1 MDNLLKLVALILAIL
16 ITIVLLYSMS
26 PRLFIT
32 DQRLTINH
40 IPLNLLNNLIKFL
53 ISLLFALQF
62 QILRFIFL
70 FVLLFILFIF
80 LFIYWFLFLVLLL
93 ILFLNFFL
101 IVQNILILFWVFI
114 LLFYWNMR
122 LHSLWWNVILLRN
135 WQSLRIVQTT
145 YSILSWVSNRL
156 VVITLVLEF

>member
-1 MDNLLKLVALILAIL
+1 MVALILAIL
-16 ITIVLLYSMS
+16 ITIILLYSMS
-26 PRLFIT
+26 PWLFIT
-32 DQRLTINH
+32 DQRLTTNH

-70 FVLLFILFIF
+70 IILLFILFIF
-80 LFIYWFLFLVLLL
+80 FIILLVFLL

-101 IVQNILILFWVFI
+101 IVQNILILLRVFI
-114 LLFYWNMR
+114 LFFYWNMR